1 MRSVL
6 DGLVICPRLFF
17 MLHLPLFGCALYWF
31 SSHDV
36 KRHTKLAG
44 IVFRGPT
51 SADTE
56 KEPFPAESCL
66 AFHNVRRVRCQSVIV
81 VNWLI
86 VSAEVMNPVYKEEEE
101 KKPHKRSLFWLRLS
115 PCHTSKKRLIVW
127 LFDSHKSPP
136 YPPLSHPPLA

>member
-1 MRSVL
+1 
-6 DGLVICPRLFF
+6 

-44 IVFRGPT
+44 IVFRGGGA

-56 KEPFPAESCL
+56 QEPFPAESCL
-66 AFHNVRRVRCQSVIV
+66 ACHNAHRVRCQSVIV

-86 VSAEVMNPVYKEEEE
+86 VSAEVTNPVYKEEG
-101 KKPHKRSLFWLRLS
+101 KTIF
-115 PCHTSKKRLIVW
+115 
-127 LFDSHKSPP
+127 FFFF
-136 YPPLSHPPLA
+136 